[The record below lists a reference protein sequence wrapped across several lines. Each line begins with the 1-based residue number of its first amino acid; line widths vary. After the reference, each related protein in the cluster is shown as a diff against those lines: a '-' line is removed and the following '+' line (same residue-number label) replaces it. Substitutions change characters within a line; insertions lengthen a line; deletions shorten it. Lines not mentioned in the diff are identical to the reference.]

1 MSIDPIDASPYA
13 SLAELFGLDAERH
26 AWRAY
31 ALCKTR
37 PDLDWFPGGGESMR
51 EQRAICAAC
60 PVTDACLAAALHN
73 GEKDGIWGGT
83 SAQERRRIRREQNP
97 RPNTA
102 ALIVN
107 LLAEE
112 GGTFHG
118 SGGDLADLLGVT
130 RQTVADHVGALEEQG
145 RITVDPPAPRLG
157 RKQIRTIT
165 LNRSTT

>member
-37 PDLDWFPGGGESMR
+37 PDLDWFPGRGASFR
-51 EQRAICAAC
+51 EQKEVCAAC
-60 PVTDACLAAALHN
+60 PVADACLEAALRN

-83 SAQERRRIRREQNP
+83 SERERRRIRRERNP
-97 RPNTA
+97 RPNHPA
-102 ALIVN
+102 RVVN
-107 LLAEE
+107 FLAEE

-118 SGGDLADLLGVT
+118 SAGDLLRAAGVPEDNT
-130 RQTVADHVGALEEQG
+130 TTIAALEQQG
-145 RITVDPPAPRLG
+145 RITCDPPPPRERG
-157 RKQIRTIT
+157 HRIRTIT
-165 LNRSTT
+165 LNRSTP

>member
-37 PDLDWFPGGGESMR
+37 PDLDWFPGRGVSHDA
-51 EQRAICAAC
+51 QKTICSLC
-60 PVTDACLAAALHN
+60 PVTDACLAAAFNN

-83 SAQERRRIRREQNP
+83 SERERRRIRRDRNP
-97 RPNTA
+97 RPNHPA
-102 ALIVN
+102 RIVN
-107 LLAEE
+107 FLAEE

-118 SGGDLADLLGVT
+118 SAGDLCRAAGVDPNLSS
-130 RQTVADHVGALEEQG
+130 VVGHLEEQG
-145 RITVDPPAPRLG
+145 RITVDPPAPRLRG
-157 RKQIRTIT
+157 HTIRTIT